1 MIETYKYVDDK
12 VIAYDD
18 KEGLVE
24 YAYQD
29 NINEIMQNYKNSLNT
44 VGKNNF

>member
-18 KEGLVE
+18 EKGLVE

-29 NINEIMQNYKNSLNT
+29 NINEIIEKENKKKQ
-44 VGKNNF
+44 GK